1 MKDVANGPVA
11 WLVPELDS
19 SELRRWSR
27 WAGLVLF
34 AYLAA
39 RAPVLLAEPSAW
51 NPVGILSPLT
61 QPLARWIVAATW
73 LMSVVWAF
81 ALASDPRGL
90 SPWLLRGLSP
100 FGAVALLVL
109 VTHRSS
115 SGQILWFDILMI
127 LHMLVI
133 AAGTMASSRLLAG
146 WALRLGG
153 LITVVTY
160 VLAGIAKLRIGGM
173 DWVREG
179 ALELHIAW
187 SATRAEVLGST
198 ASPLAGPLVE
208 LGFASTPLALIVLA
222 IELCAPVA
230 LVNRRCAIAWS
241 IAAWT
246 MHLGIAASMF
256 VVFHWPVT
264 GAAFLPLVLIAP
276 RPGRQSAAVLRS
288 GHANSRSLEVPKA
301 HPTKDRI

>member
-1 MKDVANGPVA
+1 MKNSVNGPVA
-11 WLVPELDS
+11 WLVPERDS

-27 WAGLVLF
+27 SAGLVLF
-34 AYLAA
+34 AYLAV
-39 RAPVLLAEPSAW
+39 RAPALLAKPSAW

-61 QPLARWIVAATW
+61 QPLPRWIVAATW
-73 LMSVVWAF
+73 LTSVVWAL
-81 ALASDPRGL
+81 ALTSDPRGL

-115 SGQILWFDILMI
+115 SGQILWFDTLMT

-133 AAGTMASSRLLAG
+133 AASTMADSRLLAG

-160 VLAGIAKLRIGGM
+160 VLAGVAKLRISGM

-187 SATRAEVLGST
+187 SATRAEVLGGTS
-198 ASPLAGPLVE
+198 SPLAGPLVE
-208 LGFASTPLALIVLA
+208 LGFASTPLAMIVLL
-222 IELCAPVA
+222 IELGAPVA

-246 MHLGIAASMF
+246 MHLGIAESMF
-256 VVFHWPVT
+256 VVFHWPLT
-264 GAAFLPLVLIAP
+264 GAAFIPLVLITQTP
-276 RPGRQSAAVLRS
+276 QHEEAAAGARAAAR
-288 GHANSRSLEVPKA
+288 HRTA
-301 HPTKDRI
+301 